1 VAAVTPR
8 TRAASRAVFAVAGV
22 DSAGVEDSNREP
34 NPAVGLALADSPD
47 PLPAKAV
54 RRATMRGSRLLGV
67 VGFGVGAGL
76 AASFG
81 RSPWIWAVVGFIVFA
96 ELPDVIYRRRSRRGD
111 VDPLLPA
118 WDASEA
124 YVVTLRRWRRR
135 ARDEA
140 RG

>member
-1 VAAVTPR
+1 VQDSNPELNRPIDLAPP
-8 TRAASRAVFAVAGV
+8 
-22 DSAGVEDSNREP
+22 DSA
-34 NPAVGLALADSPD
+34 D
-47 PLPAKAV
+47 PLPASAV
-54 RRATMRGSRLLGV
+54 RRATMRGSRLLGL

-81 RSPWIWAVVGFIVFA
+81 RSPWISAVVGFIVFA
-96 ELPDVIYRRRSRRGD
+96 ELPDVIYRVRARRGD

-124 YVVTLRRWRRR
+124 YLVTLRRWRRR

-140 RG
+140 QG

>member
-1 VAAVTPR
+1 MRSLRPARRGDLGACAR
-8 TRAASRAVFAVAGV
+8 GAGV
-22 DSAGVEDSNREP
+22 DSAGVQDSNPELNRP
-34 NPAVGLALADSPD
+34 IDLAPPDSAD
-47 PLPAKAV
+47 PLPASAV
-54 RRATMRGSRLLGV
+54 RRATMRGSRLLGL

-81 RSPWIWAVVGFIVFA
+81 RSPWISAVVGFIVFA
-96 ELPDVIYRRRSRRGD
+96 ELPDVIYRVRARRGD

-124 YVVTLRRWRRR
+124 YLVTLRRWRRR

-140 RG
+140 QG